1 MAVDTMP
8 TAEDDAKTVTGAYL
22 AGRPIP
28 PDVAKRVE
36 ERAAALR
43 DQIYQEHG
51 FLNIAVS
58 SVRESREA
66 GH

>member
-1 MAVDTMP
+1 MKVDTLP
-8 TAEDDAKTVTGAYL
+8 TAEDDAETVTGAFL

-28 PDVAKRVE
+28 ADVAKRIE

-58 SVRESREA
+58 SVRESRET